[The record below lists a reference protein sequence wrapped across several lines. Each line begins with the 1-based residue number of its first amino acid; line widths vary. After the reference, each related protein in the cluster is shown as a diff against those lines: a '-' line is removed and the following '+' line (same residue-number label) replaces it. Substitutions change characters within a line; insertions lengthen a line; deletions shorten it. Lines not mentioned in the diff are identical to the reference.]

1 MKANA
6 RDLWLQEVSVSALKI
21 LAQGMLDDLNDDLE
35 ENPSEPREVASAFLY
50 LYKLIKEEGTNIF
63 DLLKYKNV
71 IITSSSVKKIQ
82 QRVLNEKN

>member
-50 LYKLIKEEGTNIF
+50 LYKLIKEEEFLEKIPNIEHET
-63 DLLKYKNV
+63 
-71 IITSSSVKKIQ
+71 IH
-82 QRVLNEKN
+82 